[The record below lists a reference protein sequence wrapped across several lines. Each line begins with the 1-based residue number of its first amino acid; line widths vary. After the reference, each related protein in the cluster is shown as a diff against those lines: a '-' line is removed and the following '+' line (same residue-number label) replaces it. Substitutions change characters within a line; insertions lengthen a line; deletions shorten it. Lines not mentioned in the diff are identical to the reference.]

1 VRALGRW
8 LVAGWLLAAL
18 VLLGL
23 DGRLPV
29 FLAWAGPGSLLVL
42 AAGALV
48 RQQLAPSILDRPRPP
63 ARYRA
68 ADDLAVPLAVVVAV
82 AEEEASASQHRV
94 LG

>member
-8 LVAGWLLAAL
+8 LVADWLLAAL

-23 DGRLPV
+23 DGKLPV
-29 FLAWAGPGSLLVL
+29 FLAWAGPGSLLALTV
-42 AAGALV
+42 AALV

-82 AEEEASASQHRV
+82 AEEEASGGPP
-94 LG
+94 LLT